1 MGKAGIAAGPV
12 AHPDEIPTDPHVL
25 ARNMITELERT
36 DDSDVPVYIPGN
48 PVKMSKVA
56 DGPDTRIPWVGEHTD
71 SVLREELGIDSGR
84 LAELRAEGVIN

>member
-1 MGKAGIAAGPV
+1 
-12 AHPDEIPTDPHVL
+12 